1 MEFEYRTDVVIVGS
15 GAGALV
21 AALTVRERGLE
32 PLVLEKTELVGGSS
46 AMSGGGLWV
55 PNNPVSREAGL
66 DDSYEAAWTYLEA
79 VVPEKGPASSP
90 ERRRAFLE
98 YGPQMVAF
106 LRDLGFR
113 WRAVRG
119 YPDYYPEKPGGSVAG
134 RAIEGEVFDGHRLGP
149 WLPRLRRYPGMPPI
163 PLHTSDASKFPLAL
177 RTARGFV
184 TAARV
189 AGRLLQHRALA
200 RYPLTMGGSLVGQLL
215 ALCLERSV
223 PLWLETPFV
232 DLLVEDGRVVG
243 VVAERHGRR
252 VRIGANRGVILAAGG
267 FDRNQQMRER
277 YLPKPT
283 STEWAVGAPG
293 DTGDAIAAAEAVG
306 AATALMDKAWGGP
319 VAIAPNGSALFLL
332 WERSFPFG
340 IIVDS
345 NGERFM
351 NESASYVDCWR
362 WQYERHRTV
371 PAIPA
376 WLVIDSKH
384 RRFYPFGTLPPLLT
398 PARATGP
405 RFLVRAN
412 GLGELSEKIGL
423 DGEGLERTVARFN
436 AMAASGRDEDFG
448 RGASAY
454 DRYYGDPRVKPN
466 PNLGPL
472 DRPPFY
478 ATAIYPGELGTLG
491 GLLTDEW
498 ARVLREDGS
507 VIEGLYATGN
517 CSASVFGGT
526 YPGPGSTLGPACTFG
541 YIAGL
546 HASEGGDGTSGRS

>member
-1 MEFEYRTDVVIVGS
+1 MEFDYRTDVVIVGS

-21 AALTVRERGLE
+21 AALTVREQGLE

-66 DDSYEAAWTYLEA
+66 EDSFEAAWAYLEA
-79 VVPEKGPASSP
+79 VVPEQGPASSP

-98 YGPQMVAF
+98 YGPRMVEF
-106 LRDLGFR
+106 LRGLGFR
-113 WRAVRG
+113 WRAARG
-119 YPDYYPEKPGGSVAG
+119 YPDYYPERPGGSVAG
-134 RAIEGEVFDGHRLGP
+134 RAVEGAVFDGRRLGG
-149 WLPRLRRYPGMPPI
+149 WLARLRRYPGMPPI
-163 PLHTSDASKFPLAL
+163 PLHTSDASKFPLVL
-177 RTARGFV
+177 RTPGGAFA
-184 TAARV
+184 AARV
-189 AGRLLQHRALA
+189 MGRLLQHRALG

-215 ALCLERSV
+215 ALCLERSI
-223 PLWLETPFV
+223 PIWLETPFV
-232 DLLVEDGRVVG
+232 DLLVEGERVVG
-243 VVAERHGRR
+243 VVAERGGRR
-252 VRIGANRGVILAAGG
+252 VRVGANRAVILAAGG
-267 FDRNQQMRER
+267 FDRNQEMRER

-283 STEWAVGAPG
+283 STQWAVGAPG
-293 DTGDAIAAAEAVG
+293 DTGDAIAAAQALG

-319 VAIAPNGSALFLL
+319 VTIAPNGSTLFLL
-332 WERSFPFG
+332 WERSYPFG

-345 NGERFM
+345 RGQRFM

-362 WQYERHRTV
+362 WQYERHREV

-376 WLVIDSKH
+376 WLIIDAKH
-384 RRFYPFGTLPPLLT
+384 RRYYPFGTLPPLVT
-398 PARATGP
+398 PSRATGP
-405 RFLVRAN
+405 NFLVRA
-412 GLGELSEKIGL
+412 GSLRELAERIGV

-436 AMAASGRDEDFG
+436 AMARAGRDEDFG
-448 RGASAY
+448 RGESAY

-472 DRPPFY
+472 DRPPYY

-498 ARVLREDGS
+498 ARVVREDGS

-541 YIAGL
+541 YVAGL
-546 HASEGGDGTSGRS
+546 HASGAADGASRGG